1 MNKTN
6 ILICDDQQKFIEKF
20 KDNHSNHYDIHE
32 VNDIKKLFKKIDEVK
47 PHIVLLDLY
56 HPKDSN
62 TGFEI
67 RIEKAEQ
74 ELKNLDRQIEVTK
87 QAVDNVWEPIGLD
100 ILDQI
105 RTKFSPDE
113 LPVMIYSQRGLV
125 LMEDEQLQKVEKL
138 KGHWMLKNVSS
149 STTEKIR
156 IDRIVEEL
164 STMNPTIMKY
174 RGVII
179 ILTTILCIISSY
191 FLWNFDKTME
201 LVLSQ
206 ILSVIFGII
215 SAMIFTRYF
224 ERKL

>member
-1 MNKTN
+1 MNKTDV
-6 ILICDDQQKFIEKF
+6 LICDDQQRFIEKF
-20 KDNHSNHYDIHE
+20 KNNHSNHYDIHE
-32 VNDIKKLFKKIDEVK
+32 VNDINKLFKKIDEVK
-47 PHIVLLDLY
+47 PNIVLLDLY

-62 TGFEI
+62 TDFEI
-67 RIEKAEQ
+67 RKEKAEQ
-74 ELKNLDRQIEVTK
+74 ELKNLDRQIEITK

-100 ILDQI
+100 ILGQI

-125 LMEDEQLQKVEKL
+125 LMGDEQLQKVEKL

-149 STTEKIR
+149 KTTEKIR

-164 STMNPTIMKY
+164 SAVNPTIMKY
-174 RGVII
+174 RGTII
-179 ILTTILCIISSY
+179 ILTILLCITSSY